1 MAGVAHPFRSLRG
14 FNYRVWASGAIVSN
28 VGTWMQR
35 VAQDWLVLTVL
46 TQNNATAVGIVTAL
60 QFGPQ
65 LFLLPATG
73 WAADHIDRRR
83 LLAATQASMGLL
95 ALGLGVL
102 TITGLV
108 QLWHVYIF
116 AGLLGCVAAFDAPA
130 RHAFV
135 SELVPEADIPNAV
148 ALNSASFN
156 AGRMIGPALAGFLI
170 AYTGSGWIFLINA
183 ASFAAVLG
191 SLSLLR
197 RDQLYLSDKLARTR
211 GSLTEGFRYV
221 QSRADLKAMLIML
234 FLVGAFGLNFPIY
247 ISTMSVKVFHVGS
260 HEFGLLTSV
269 MAVGSVAGALLA
281 ARRESP
287 RLELLGIGAGL
298 FGLGCC
304 LAAIAPSYALFGV
317 VLVMVGASAQTFTT
331 SATGLAQL
339 STDRAVRGR
348 VMAILLAVT
357 LGGSFVGGPFVGWVA
372 DIAGPRWAL
381 GVGALAGLAAAAVAL
396 GYRLKY
402 GASAGPRA
410 V

>member
-1 MAGVAHPFRSLRG
+1 
-14 FNYRVWASGAIVSN
+14 
-28 VGTWMQR
+28 
-35 VAQDWLVLTVL
+35 
-46 TQNNATAVGIVTAL
+46 
-60 QFGPQ
+60 
-65 LFLLPATG
+65 
-73 WAADHIDRRR
+73 
-83 LLAATQASMGLL
+83 
-95 ALGLGVL
+95 
-102 TITGLV
+102 
-108 QLWHVYIF
+108 
-116 AGLLGCVAAFDAPA
+116 
-130 RHAFV
+130 
-135 SELVPEADIPNAV
+135 V

-269 MAVGSVAGALLA
+269 MAIGSVTGALLA

-372 DIAGPRWAL
+372 DMAGPRWAL

-410 V
+410 A

>member
-1 MAGVAHPFRSLRG
+1 MAGLAHPFRSLRG

-46 TQNNATAVGIVTAL
+46 THNNATAVGIVTAL

-83 LLAATQASMGLL
+83 LLAATQASMGVL

-102 TITGLV
+102 TITGVV

-156 AGRMIGPALAGFLI
+156 AGRMIGPAVAGFLI
-170 AYTGSGWIFLINA
+170 ASTGSGWIFLINA
-183 ASFAAVLG
+183 ASFAAVLA

-211 GSLTEGFRYV
+211 GSLTEGFRCV

-247 ISTMSVKVFHVGS
+247 ISTMSVKVFHIGS

-269 MAVGSVAGALLA
+269 MAIGSVTGALLA

-304 LAAIAPSYALFGV
+304 LAAIAPTYALFGMALAV
-317 VLVMVGASAQTFTT
+317 VGASAQTFTT

-357 LGGSFVGGPFVGWVA
+357 LGGSVVGGPFVGWVA
-372 DIAGPRWAL
+372 DVAGPRWAL
-381 GVGALAGLAAAAVAL
+381 GVGAMAGLAAAAVAL
-396 GYRLKY
+396 RYRLKY
-402 GASAGPRA
+402 GAGAKPRPT
-410 V
+410 